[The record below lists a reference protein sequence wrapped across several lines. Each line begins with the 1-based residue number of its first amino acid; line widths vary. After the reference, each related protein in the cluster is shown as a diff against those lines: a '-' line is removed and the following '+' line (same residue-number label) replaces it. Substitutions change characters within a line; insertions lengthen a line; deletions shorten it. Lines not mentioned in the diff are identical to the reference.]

1 MFIFER
7 TVGQRAY
14 RIAAENCWD
23 PAKQRSFGRQVV
35 LGPAEKPP
43 KVDLSKVQVIGR
55 RHVGD
60 SGALIWAAG
69 ELDLVRV
76 IDEACGL
83 PVSRQ
88 LPSVGEMALAVAL
101 QRTCDPGGKAELPDF
116 LEGLLSKHCCLPAS
130 AFSGQAYH
138 RLAAG
143 VTEEML
149 ERAQLALA
157 RKAVERFKLSVDVL
171 AFDTTNFD
179 TFIATT
185 TEGDLARRGQAK
197 SKRADLRVVGLSLLA
212 SETGHV
218 PLLYRTY
225 PGNGSDQ
232 GVLTECLAGLK
243 KLHELL
249 SEAEDRPRAERTI
262 VRDGGSWGEQLELDL
277 AGTGF
282 HTLISLPLG
291 HNAAKAALEY
301 AAGRGRMKALTGPLA
316 GVRAVRLM
324 SDVGDK
330 LRRTL
335 VVVESE
341 ALLRG
346 QKRGIAV
353 ALRKAKKE
361 LRTLGRS
368 LERQRTRQKV
378 RVKPL
383 TRDGVQ
389 ARVRRILA
397 REHLSE
403 FVTTSSST
411 VVAPARSPS
420 SVSTCPLRF
429 RRGSGKRFQ
438 RPN

>member
-1 MFIFER
+1 
-7 TVGQRAY
+7 
-14 RIAAENCWD
+14 
-23 PAKQRSFGRQVV
+23 
-35 LGPAEKPP
+35 
-43 KVDLSKVQVIGR
+43 
-55 RHVGD
+55 
-60 SGALIWAAG
+60 
-69 ELDLVRV
+69 
-76 IDEACGL
+76 
-83 PVSRQ
+83 
-88 LPSVGEMALAVAL
+88 
-101 QRTCDPGGKAELPDF
+101 
-116 LEGLLSKHCCLPAS
+116 
-130 AFSGQAYH
+130 
-138 RLAAG
+138 
-143 VTEEML
+143 
-149 ERAQLALA
+149 
-157 RKAVERFKLSVDVL
+157 
-171 AFDTTNFD
+171 
-179 TFIATT
+179 
-185 TEGDLARRGQAK
+185 
-197 SKRADLRVVGLSLLA
+197 
-212 SETGHV
+212 
-218 PLLYRTY
+218 
-225 PGNGSDQ
+225 
-232 GVLTECLAGLK
+232 
-243 KLHELL
+243 
-249 SEAEDRPRAERTI
+249 
-262 VRDGGSWGEQLELDL
+262 L

-403 FVTTSSST
+403 FVTTDLAGTDARPTLTWSVDAGKRQRLERTRLGRRVLCTNQHGWSTKRIVSAFRGQWNVEELFRRTKKGGISAWGPSYQRRDSSLRLHTFST
-411 VVAPARSPS
+411 VLGLMLVSLAKLALEFDGSARALMKQLSDLSATIVTEATGARGRRPTYAIPPALNTLQARAVECFQLDRWLPSLPS
-420 SVSTCPLRF
+420 SRSAA
-429 RRGSGKRFQ
+429 
-438 RPN
+438 